1 VVEKI
6 ANEMYD
12 RSVVSLY
19 YGKIQP
25 LCSGYKKEILN
36 EVKLCISKSSLKL
49 RNLVDRI
56 YKKQVYF
63 NLSEKYFENIYT
75 IEELENIDR
84 I

>member
-1 VVEKI
+1 MEKYSHYTPVI
-6 ANEMYD
+6 
-12 RSVVSLY
+12 
-19 YGKIQP
+19 
-25 LCSGYKKEILN
+25 KKEILN